1 MVVLHRCPT
10 PTNWLCPC
18 GKAARALKR
27 SGLEYQQVRVPY
39 RKRDRAEVIE
49 ITGQDRVPVLE
60 LDGQAICDSK
70 RIVEH
75 LEWRATRPSAPTS
88 TPGTSGSA

>member
-1 MVVLHRCPT
+1 MTTLHRCIT

-18 GKAARALKR
+18 GKTARALKR
-27 SGLEYQQVRVPY
+27 SGLEFDTVRVPY
-39 RKRDRAEVIE
+39 RKRDREEVVE
-49 ITGQDRVPVLE
+49 LTGQNRVPVLE

-75 LEWRATRPSAPTS
+75 LEWREARAANRL
-88 TPGTSGSA
+88 GTSG

>member
-75 LEWRATRPSAPTS
+75 LEWRATRPSAPAS

>member
-1 MVVLHRCPT
+1 MTTLHRCIT

-27 SGLEYQQVRVPY
+27 NGLEFETVRVPY
-39 RKRDRAEVIE
+39 RKRDREEVIE
-49 ITGQDRVPVLE
+49 LTGQNRVPVLE
-60 LDGQAICDSK
+60 LDGQTICDSK

-75 LEWRATRPSAPTS
+75 LEWRADGPNRPG
-88 TPGTSGSA
+88 TPG